1 VGRAIGLCLAFAIA
15 VAGGLSASL
24 ALRGELH
31 GAGWLF
37 VAAFAVVGG
46 LAGLVAG
53 SMLSYAGRHQRSQVA
68 KITRSD
74 FFQGDD

>member
-1 VGRAIGLCLAFAIA
+1 MGRAMSLCLAFAI
-15 VAGGLSASL
+15 VAAAGLAASL

-53 SMLSYAGRHQRSQVA
+53 LMLSYARKHPGGRVA
-68 KITRSD
+68 KFTRSD

>member
-1 VGRAIGLCLAFAIA
+1 VGRAFGLCLTFAIV

-24 ALRGELH
+24 AVRGELH
-31 GAGWLF
+31 SAGWFF

-53 SMLSYAGRHQRSQVA
+53 SMLSYAAKHPRSRIA